1 MNMKR
6 VLASVLALLLMVSLL
21 PMTALAAEVD
31 NNPKRGT
38 VSEIAS
44 GDTMI
49 NNSGTVT
56 TNNLIAGDV
65 EAGTE
70 KNLDEIAKGVNN
82 SGYRM
87 TGYTAYYREDGK
99 DIEITEGTNSGLI
112 FLP

>member
-1 MNMKR
+1 MTMKR
-6 VLASVLALLLMVSLL
+6 LLASVLALLLMVSLL
-21 PMTALAAEVD
+21 PIGVMADTVV
-31 NNPKRGT
+31 NNPKGNT
-38 VSEIAS
+38 VPEIAS